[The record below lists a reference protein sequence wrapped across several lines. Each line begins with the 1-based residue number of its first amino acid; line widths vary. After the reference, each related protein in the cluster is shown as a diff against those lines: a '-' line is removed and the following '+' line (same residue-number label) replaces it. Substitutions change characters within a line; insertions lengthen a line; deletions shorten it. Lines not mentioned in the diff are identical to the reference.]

1 MEPMQAGQDATRSD
15 SAPSRTERKPER
27 HPILTSATGHPRH
40 ILDSVR
46 RRLLLVLAFALTPIA
61 ALCFAQSVMQLRMQE
76 REARQQL
83 AHGATLAAAGVEQV
97 FALTELALRTLSD
110 IEDVRSGGPECAT
123 ILRGTAAGLPFA
135 SSITLFD
142 AAGHPVCSSGTN
154 PAALEQQGIHR
165 LDDVAGAR
173 VREPDGNLHI
183 TLQSDVKTP
192 ASGHI
197 RVMLPLDR
205 AGNTGVQMLAINI
218 SVPWVDRLLQRTP
231 QATGRNLTAL
241 LTAEG
246 RELASS
252 AKGESS
258 ALFSRLPLEASGDAL
273 PALEEES
280 GQQWTYATAPVG
292 HDGLRVTF
300 AMPVESLFHWNA
312 LTLAAGFAL
321 PALIVA
327 FSLLA
332 LWLAVDSVVLRWL
345 QYLRRV
351 TAVYAQG
358 HYRFRPSRL
367 KTAPGEF
374 RILGE
379 AIEDMASAVRLR
391 DAHLRTS
398 LAEKTALV
406 REVHHRIKNSL
417 QIVVSLLSLY
427 GARLDKGED
436 RRRFEQLRLRVNTLA
451 LVHRILYEVAD
462 GSQVHLDELL
472 RELAGL
478 LERASD
484 QPLRIHVDAQGAPI
498 STDMAVPLALMVAE
512 IVLSLGAEQQESPT
526 IITLRGSAHEGQLLL
541 QLHTPLAEGQQP
553 APPSD
558 LAHGFASQLGG
569 ALSSEMVKSEQIVSG
584 TFPCPVVHV

>member
-1 MEPMQAGQDATRSD
+1 MEPMQAGQKVTRPD
-15 SAPSRTERKPER
+15 GTPARTERKPER
-27 HPILTSATGHPRH
+27 HPILASTSAPPRH
-40 ILDSVR
+40 MLDSVR
-46 RRLLLVLAFALTPIA
+46 RRLVLVLAFALTPIA
-61 ALCFAQSVMQLRMQE
+61 ALCFAQSIMQLWMQE

-83 AHGATLAAAGVEQV
+83 VHGASLAAAGVEQV

-110 IEDVRSGGPECAT
+110 IEDVRSGGTECAT

-142 AAGHPVCSSGTN
+142 AAGQPVCSSGYA
-154 PAALEQQGIHR
+154 PAPLVQQRESR

-173 VREPDGNLHI
+173 VREPDGTLHI
-183 TLQSDVKTP
+183 TLEADEKN
-192 ASGHI
+192 AANNHI

-205 AGNTGVQMLAINI
+205 AGPSGMQMLVMNI
-218 SVPWVDRLLQRTP
+218 SVTWVNHLLQRTP
-231 QATGRNLTAL
+231 QDMGRSMTAL

-252 AKGESS
+252 TPGESVSLFTGQPDEIS
-258 ALFSRLPLEASGDAL
+258 ADILPV
-273 PALEEES
+273 LEEEA

-292 HDGLRVTF
+292 RDGLRVAF
-300 AMPVESLFHWNA
+300 AMPVESLFRWSA

-374 RILGE
+374 RVLGE
-379 AIEDMASAVRLR
+379 AIEDMASAVRVR

-406 REVHHRIKNSL
+406 REIHHRIKNSL

-427 GARLDKGED
+427 GARLDKGDD
-436 RRRFEQLRLRVNTLA
+436 RRRFEQLRLRINTLA
-451 LVHRILYEVAD
+451 LVHRILYEVAE

-478 LERASD
+478 LERAGD
-484 QPLRIHVDAQGAPI
+484 QPVRIHVNAKDAPI

-512 IVLSLGAEQQESPT
+512 IVLSLGAEQQENPT
-526 IITLRGSAHEGQLLL
+526 NITLTGSAHEGQLLL
-541 QLHTPLAEGQQP
+541 QLQAGLADGEDPVQ
-553 APPSD
+553 PSD

-569 ALSSEMVKSEQIVSG
+569 ALSSQTVKSGQIVSG
-584 TFPCPVVHV
+584 TFPCPVAGG